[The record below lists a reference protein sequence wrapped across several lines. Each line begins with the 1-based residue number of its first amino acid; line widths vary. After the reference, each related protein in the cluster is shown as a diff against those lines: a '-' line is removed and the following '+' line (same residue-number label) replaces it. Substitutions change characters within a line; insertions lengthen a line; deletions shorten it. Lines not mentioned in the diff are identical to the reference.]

1 MLMHKNFGG
10 MLTCQVSHIPH
21 RAAKMSAQ
29 KRISEFSLVVTPRS
43 KKGQEEK
50 ESGESD
56 DSLVGE
62 HSPFVRQPVKR

>member
-1 MLMHKNFGG
+1 MLMPKNFGG
-10 MLTCQVSHIPH
+10 MLTCQVSHFPH

-43 KKGQEEK
+43 KKGQEE